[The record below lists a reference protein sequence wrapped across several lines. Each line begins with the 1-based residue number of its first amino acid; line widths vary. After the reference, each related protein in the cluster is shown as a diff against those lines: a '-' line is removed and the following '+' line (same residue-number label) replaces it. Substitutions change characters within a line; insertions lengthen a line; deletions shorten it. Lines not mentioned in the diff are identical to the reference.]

1 MQGATIEHEQY
12 RRAEGPGASGFAER
26 AAPFIPR
33 RRGLRTALAWSAAGF
48 LAGALFWHAVGF
60 WRFISDIVLDPAPAP
75 AQMTA
80 VAPPSQVSLP
90 TIYMVDPANCTA
102 LILDRKT
109 NSTAM
114 QPCPRNGLALRLEVN
129 GRDSLAVASDT
140 AALVPARYPA
150 N

>member
-1 MQGATIEHEQY
+1 MQAATIERERY
-12 RRAEGPGASGFAER
+12 RRAERPGTGGFAGR
-26 AAPFIPR
+26 AAPFIPGR
-33 RRGLRTALAWSAAGF
+33 RRLRTALAWSAAGF

-60 WRFISDIVLDPAPAP
+60 WGFISDVVLDPAPTP
-75 AQMTA
+75 VQMTA

-109 NSTAM
+109 NSTVM
-114 QPCPRNGLALRLEVN
+114 QPCPHNGLALRLETN

-140 AALVPARYPA
+140 AALMPARYPA